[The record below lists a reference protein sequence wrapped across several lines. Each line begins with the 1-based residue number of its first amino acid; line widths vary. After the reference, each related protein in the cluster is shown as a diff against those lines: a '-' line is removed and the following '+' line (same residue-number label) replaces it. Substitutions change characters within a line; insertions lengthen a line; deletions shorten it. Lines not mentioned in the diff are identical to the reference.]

1 MSGFGAQALAWLG
14 VEGEVPP
21 GATTHFEWGHRLEG
35 DSGLLVV
42 LLGVA
47 VVALTVWLYRREGS
61 ASAWR
66 KGFLAT
72 LRLLAFAGLLLVF
85 LEPQLA
91 VDLERR
97 VPGKTIVLWDTS
109 LSLSLTDSYAGL
121 PLRDELAKAA
131 GLANPEHVGAETR
144 AALAWRIVRRAELLP
159 ELAAQNELVLYA
171 FAQRPDKLP
180 GVTQLQESPPE
191 ALPAVL
197 EPAGASTDLVGALR
211 KALEEVGAARVAA
224 VVAITDGRLN
234 KGEAKDGLREVLQAR
249 NAPFYA
255 IGIGDPTMPRN
266 LEVAK
271 LACEEQVVLNDPM
284 VIEGEVRGQGYAG
297 EAIEVELTRKPEGG
311 TVEVLETQT
320 VTLGA
325 DGSTQRLSFRHTPTE
340 VGTFVFQL
348 RIPPRDEEL
357 VSRDNARTQT
367 VKVSDEGLK
376 VLLIAGSP
384 GFEYHFL
391 RTRLIREKT
400 AIVSC
405 WLQSADP
412 RFPQD
417 GNEQLTEFPGSFEQ
431 LEGFDAV
438 ILIDPNPEGF
448 DARAVQ
454 ALKTFVADHKGGL
467 MLVPGPKYSA
477 ELWRLGEMQPLRD
490 LLPVIGQADPGP
502 LPATESFPLK
512 ATADGWDH
520 PASRLDP
527 NPERCRQIWEQL
539 PGFFYSYPLER
550 AKSGATVLV
559 RHQDPGGSDAQGGR
573 PVLVAHFFDGGPV
586 LYLGAGETW
595 RWRSVARKVYDRFWV
610 GVLRFLIQG
619 RLGGGRKRLELLLD
633 REEYDLGDPVLVRA
647 RVFDRGFQPLAQAE
661 VEVEAEV
668 DGERRTLTLK
678 SVGGPQPGWYETSFL
693 PQAQGEVV
701 FSGRAPDADPGD
713 AEERVAVMVRF
724 PDREF
729 SDPRLDRE
737 LLVEVST
744 ASGGAYVEPTEVDAL
759 AARIPSVEE
768 TVVVAG
774 APIALWDR
782 GITIWVLVLLLGI
795 EWAVRKRSRMI

>member
-1 MSGFGAQALAWLG
+1 MNGFGGRVLDWLG
-14 VEGEVPP
+14 VTEEVP
-21 GATTHFEWGHRLEG
+21 AEAAVHFEWGQRLEG

-42 LLGVA
+42 LLSAA
-47 VVALTVWLYRREGS
+47 VIALTVWLYRREGS

-66 KGFLAT
+66 KGLLAT
-72 LRLLAFAGLLLVF
+72 LRLGCFATLLLVF

-91 VDLERR
+91 IDLERR

-109 LSLSLTDSYAGL
+109 LSMSLADPYQGL
-121 PLRDELAKAA
+121 ELRQALADAA
-131 GLANPEHVGAETR
+131 GLENPEHVAAETR
-144 AALAWRIVRRAELLP
+144 AALAWRIVRRAELLS
-159 ELAAQNELVLYA
+159 ELREQNELVLYA
-171 FAQRPDKLP
+171 FDQRPVQLP
-180 GVTQLQESPPE
+180 SAAALEESPPE
-191 ALPAVL
+191 RLPQAL
-197 EPAGASTDLVGALR
+197 EPTGSATDLVNALR

-234 KGEAKDGLREVLQAR
+234 KGEGRAGLEALLEAR
-249 NAPFYA
+249 STRLFA
-255 IGIGDPTMPRN
+255 IGIGDPTPPKN
-266 LEVAK
+266 LEVTK
-271 LACEEQVVLNDPM
+271 LACEETVVLNDPM
-284 VIEGEVRGQGYAG
+284 LIEGEVRGQGYEG
-297 EAIEVELTRKPEGG
+297 QTVEVELTRKPEGG
-311 TVEVLETQT
+311 AAEVLETQS

-325 DGSTQRLSFRHTPTE
+325 DGSSQRVTFRHTPDAI
-340 VGTFVFQL
+340 GTYTFQL

-357 VSRDNARTQT
+357 VQKDNARSQV
-367 VKVSDEGLK
+367 VKVTDEGLK

-384 GFEYHFL
+384 SFEYHFL

-400 AIVSC
+400 AVVSC

-417 GNEQLTEFPGSFEQ
+417 GNEQLQELPRNFAQ
-431 LEGFDAV
+431 LEPFDAV
-438 ILIDPNPEGF
+438 ILIDPNPRDF
-448 DARAVQ
+448 DAAAVQ
-454 ALKTFVADHKGGL
+454 ALKTFVAEHQGGL
-467 MLVPGPKYSA
+467 LLIPGPKYA
-477 ELWRLGEMQPLRD
+477 GDLWRLAEMQPLRD

-502 LPATESFPLK
+502 LPATERFPLK

-520 PASRLDP
+520 PASRLDA
-527 NPERCRQIWEQL
+527 NPERCRQMWEQL

-559 RHQDPGGSDAQGGR
+559 RHQDPSGAGPQGGR

-633 REEYDLGDPVLVRA
+633 REDYALGDPILLRA
-647 RVFDRGFQPLAQAE
+647 RVYDRAFQPLSQDQVSAE
-661 VEVEAEV
+661 VTVE
-668 DGERRTLTLK
+668 GEREAVVLK
-678 SVGGPQPGWYETSFL
+678 RAQGQQPGWYEATYL
-693 PQAQGEVV
+693 PQQQGEVV
-701 FSGRAPDADPGD
+701 FTARAPDADPGD
-713 AEERVAVMVRF
+713 PDERVAVMVRF

-729 SDPRLDRE
+729 ADPRLDRE
-737 LLVEVST
+737 LLVEVSKT
-744 ASGGAYVEPTEVDAL
+744 GGGAYVEPGEVDGL
-759 AARIPSVEE
+759 AARIPSVAE

-782 GITIWVLVLLLGI
+782 GITIWVLAILLGI
-795 EWAVRKRSRMI
+795 EWVIRKRSRMI